1 MTVRDLPVH
10 EYWRDMRGSNVWAVE
25 IREGR
30 VVRCCGPL
38 SMGEAELNG
47 ELLDALVYSDEK
59 AAWIRKHA
67 DRFRPWEPS
76 HEVVW
81 PT

>member
-1 MTVRDLPVH
+1 MTVRDLPLR
-10 EYWRDMRGSNVWAVE
+10 EYWRDTKRASVWAVE
-25 IREGR
+25 IQDGQ

-38 SMGEAELNG
+38 SLGEAELDE
-47 ELLDALVYSDEK
+47 ELLDTLDYSK
-59 AAWIRKHA
+59 RRAAWIRSQA

-76 HEVVW
+76 HEAIS